1 MLNWWYRISFII
13 LGVLSF
19 FTGEI
24 VTFFML
30 WFIFLGLTSINIT
43 LKKIYDQNNEK
54 LKQV

>member
-43 LKKIYDQNNEK
+43 LKKIYVQNNEK
-54 LKQV
+54 LKQE

>member
-13 LGVLSF
+13 LGFLSF

-43 LKKIYDQNNEK
+43 LKKIYVQNNEK
-54 LKQV
+54 LKQE